1 MKNLT
6 QYIITEASTTSFVNK
21 IKNEFK
27 KEFGD
32 TVQLA
37 SAKANF
43 TQLYDIYIYSDDIE
57 ILKKVNEILKKHIN
71 IWKGFTDKELED
83 KIKDHKNFFIKYK
96 DEKWVT
102 PDRYPIE
109 FFRFTSKDIRKIL
122 GINKN
127 NNYEL

>member
-1 MKNLT
+1 MKNFKE
-6 QYIITEASTTSFVNK
+6 YIITEASTTSFINK

-37 SAKANF
+37 SGKANY
-43 TQLYDIYIYSDDIE
+43 TQLYDVYIYDDDIE
-57 ILKKVNEILKKHIN
+57 ILKKVNDILKKHIN
-71 IWKGFTDKELED
+71 IWKGFTDEELKN
-83 KIKDHKNFFIKYK
+83 KIKDHKDFLDKYK

-109 FFRFTSKDIRKIL
+109 FFRFTSKDIKKIL
-122 GINKN
+122 N
-127 NNYEL
+127 